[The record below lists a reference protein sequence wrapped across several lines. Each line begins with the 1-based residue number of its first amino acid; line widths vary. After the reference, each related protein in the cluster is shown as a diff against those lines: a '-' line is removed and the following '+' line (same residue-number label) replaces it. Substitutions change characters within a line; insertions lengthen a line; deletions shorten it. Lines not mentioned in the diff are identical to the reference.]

1 MSEQKFPE
9 GEIRPEDMSLDELIS
24 STKAEIE
31 NGAPTTFE
39 PTLPAEYAELVSEED
54 EQMPDEDAAYEEE
67 RFRMPGLIKGL
78 LYVCCVMAVAIV
90 LAVFAW
96 KCADEVCALT
106 ADEQVVTVTVPEN
119 ATMNQV
125 TNLLYD
131 NGLVGYKWLFSLYC
145 MISNAEEKIDPGTYQ
160 LNTVFDY
167 HALVYGMIET
177 SENRATVS
185 VTIPEGYEAEDIF
198 RLLEENELDF
208 AVAEG
213 FFDKTRFD
221 SFLLHREPFVGI
233 CRRDHPFAGR
243 EVTIEELLE
252 ETIIHREDGS
262 GTRAILEQELLGYNE
277 SLQRF
282 QRHICISS
290 FNIILDLV
298 KQGLGVSFVYNI
310 LADSDPELAKFSM
323 RGKHVVREF
332 NVVYLKYGDI
342 QEKTRLFLE
351 GVDPP
356 SSDRA

>member
-1 MSEQKFPE
+1 M
-9 GEIRPEDMSLDELIS
+9 LDYRMD
-24 STKAEIE
+24 
-31 NGAPTTFE
+31 TFL
-39 PTLPAEYAELVSEED
+39 TLC
-54 EQMPDEDAAYEEE
+54 EQMNYRKTADLLHISQPAVTQQIHHLETRYGQKLFEYENRRLVKTEAAVILERYARAAKLQEQDLLQKLENSPIRTLRVGATKTIGDYYLKAHIRRYLQSPDH
-67 RFRMPGLIKGL
+67 
-78 LYVCCVMAVAIV
+78 
-90 LAVFAW
+90 
-96 KCADEVCALT
+96 ALT
-106 ADEQVVTVTVPEN
+106 LIVDNTKH
-119 ATMNQV
+119 
-125 TNLLYD
+125 LL
-131 NGLVGYKWLFSLYC
+131 
-145 MISNAEEKIDPGTYQ
+145 
-160 LNTVFDY
+160 
-167 HALVYGMIET
+167 
-177 SENRATVS
+177 
-185 VTIPEGYEAEDIF
+185 

-208 AVAEG
+208 AVVEG

-298 KQGLGVSFVYNI
+298 KQGLGVSFVYSI

-332 NVVYLKYGDI
+332 NVVYLKYADI

-351 GVDPP
+351 GIEPLSP
-356 SSDRA
+356 GRA